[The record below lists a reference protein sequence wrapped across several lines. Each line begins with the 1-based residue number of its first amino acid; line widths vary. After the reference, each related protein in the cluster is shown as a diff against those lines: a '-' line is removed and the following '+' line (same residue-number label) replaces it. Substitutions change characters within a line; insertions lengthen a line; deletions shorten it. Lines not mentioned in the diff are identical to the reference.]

1 MCPERVIRVRTSM
14 RYLDAFERAVECHPE
29 DIALI
34 REDGGRLTYRELDQ
48 RATALAATL
57 EEHIPG
63 ERVATLAQNG
73 EAAIVSMLAATKRGT
88 ANAQL
93 PFRNSLSNLVSM
105 VGTADAHGL
114 IFDEANADTATAL
127 LDKVNMDVAI
137 HTGENQAEG
146 VLTYDDVVA
155 RDDVSAPT
163 PDPAAEF
170 GIFYTSG
177 TIGEPK
183 AALFDQEQ
191 MWLGSTQV
199 IMEMSITEVDVGL
212 MCAPW
217 YHMFGTDAW
226 TLPHLQAGA
235 TLVLQSNFDPAE
247 ALELIDRH
255 DITGVPAV
263 PTQLNAMLDV
273 LEEESYDVSSLK
285 KIRTGGAVVPSSL
298 IDRVEENLTD
308 GVFNTYGCTEAGP
321 NMTFAH
327 PSVQDEHP
335 GTIGK
340 ASYMWELHVVEPAPP
355 TEDPDPYAE
364 VGPGG
369 TGEIMVRGPGM
380 GDGYMGDPDIQA
392 SPIVDG
398 WLRTKDIAAVD
409 EDGYL
414 VVIDRVDNMLNSGGE
429 NVYPQEVERVLE
441 SHPDIDDVAVVG
453 VDDDHW
459 GDRISAVVQTTSDL
473 DADTLDEY
481 CRESDDL
488 ADFKRPRHYEFTQ
501 DDLPRTETGTLQR
514 SIVKNEYL

>member
-1 MCPERVIRVRTSM
+1 M

-29 DIALI
+29 DTALI
-34 REDGGRLTYRELDQ
+34 REDGTKVTYRELDR

-63 ERVATLAQNG
+63 QRVATLAQNG
-73 EAAIVSMLAATKRGT
+73 EPAIVSMMAAVKRGT

-105 VGTADAHGL
+105 VETADARGL
-114 IFDEANADTATAL
+114 MFDESNADVAGDL
-127 LDKVNMDVAI
+127 LDRVDIDVAI
-137 HTGENQAEG
+137 HAGSTSTDDSIAYDEITARTDVTAPEPAPAE
-146 VLTYDDVVA
+146 
-155 RDDVSAPT
+155 
-163 PDPAAEF
+163 EF

-177 TIGEPK
+177 TVGEPK
-183 AALFDQEQ
+183 AVLFDQEQ

-199 IMEMSITEVDVGL
+199 VMEMSITEVDVGL

-235 TLVLQSNFDPAE
+235 TLVLQSDFDPAD
-247 ALELIDRH
+247 ALALIERY

-263 PTQLNAMLDV
+263 PTQLNAMLRV
-273 LEEESYDVSSLK
+273 LEEESYDVSSLV
-285 KIRTGGAVVPSSL
+285 KIRTGGAVVPAPL
-298 IDRVEENLTD
+298 IDRVEENLSE

-327 PSVQDEHP
+327 PSVQEEHP

-340 ASYMWELHVVEPAPP
+340 ASYMWELNVVEPAPAS
-355 TEDPDPYAE
+355 EDPDPYAE
-364 VGPGG
+364 VEPGE

-380 GDGYMGDPDIQA
+380 GTGYMGDPETPSA
-392 SPIVDG
+392 LIVDG
-398 WLRTKDIAAVD
+398 WLRTKDVASVD

-441 SHPDIDDVAVVG
+441 GHPEIDDVAVVG
-453 VDDDHW
+453 LEDEHW
-459 GDRISAVVQTTSDL
+459 GDLIAAVIQTTGDL
-473 DADTLDEY
+473 DEDAIDAY
-481 CRESDDL
+481 CRDSDDL
-488 ADFKRPRHYEFTQ
+488 ADFKRPRRCVFT
-501 DDLPRTETGTLQR
+501 DRDLPRTETGTLQR
-514 SIVKNEYL
+514 AVVKETFF